1 MFSDL
6 TSHVATDTTDSE
18 SCSVN
23 TDVGPDVGYWFNA
36 NPNYLADL
44 IRMSVDMAPII

>member
-6 TSHVATDTTDSE
+6 TSHGATDMTDSE
-18 SCSVN
+18 SHSVN
-23 TDVGPDVGYWFNA
+23 TDVGPDVGSCFNA

-44 IRMSVDMAPII
+44 IRVSVEMAPII